1 MLEEKGVEDLRGM
14 SNIFKSFSKI
24 YEEMADLIERE
35 KELSKEEF
43 EEEMA
48 ALIGKVII
56 LQIEAKKYE

>member
-14 SNIFKSFSKI
+14 SNIFKNFSEL

-35 KELSKEEF
+35 SQLSEEDF
-43 EEEMA
+43 EKEMA

>member
-14 SNIFKSFSKI
+14 SNIFKNFSKL

-35 KELSKEEF
+35 SQLSEEDF
-43 EEEMA
+43 EKEMA

>member
-14 SNIFKSFSKI
+14 SNIFKNFSKL

-35 KELSKEEF
+35 SQLSEEDF